1 MRARLSDRLDQ
12 LFDNM
17 GWRRH
22 IWIAHAEIDNIGTT
36 RARRRLQPV
45 DLGEYVGRQA
55 FNTMEIFSQ
64 IGLLS
69 RLVKQLLRRLPL
81 LARPQPQVQ
90 SGPPA
95 STLYALNPASVQP
108 GTGRAAE
115 LGERTAA
122 ITTLLS
128 EST

>member
-22 IWIAHAEIDNIGTT
+22 IWIAHAKIDNIGTT
-36 RARRRLQPV
+36 RTRCRLQPV

-55 FNTMEIFSQ
+55 FNAMEIFSQ

-90 SGPPA
+90 SGPLA
-95 STLYALNPASVQP
+95 STLYALNPAPVQP
-108 GTGRAAE
+108 GTGRAAAV
-115 LGERTAA
+115 GERTAA
-122 ITTLLS
+122 ITSLSS